1 MVAESWRPEQGRDWD
16 FTLSH
21 FPSPPFLELVAEFYP
36 ESWAEVQ
43 LLCGSGFHCQGSR
56 QAVEEIPVG
65 WVVQGK
71 PWILGRPGMGAPQVP
86 VGFVLGFLYL
96 QQPPLCPG
104 LGWAGCGCRAWVG
117 EGAPL
122 QHLAGLGCTH
132 GTDIPS
138 PPLEL
143 VTLSLSLNK
152 LTPQVLTGC
161 D

>member
-1 MVAESWRPEQGRDWD
+1 MDRAWSILTSWEVSLPMQGWNWLSSQGPFQNKPSHDSVVAESWRPEQGRDWD

-21 FPSPPFLELVAEFYP
+21 FPSPPLVELVAEFYP

-86 VGFVLGFLYL
+86 VGFALGFLYL

-104 LGWAGCGCRAWVG
+104 LGWV
-117 EGAPL
+117 
-122 QHLAGLGCTH
+122 QGLG
-132 GTDIPS
+132 G
-138 PPLEL
+138 
-143 VTLSLSLNK
+143 
-152 LTPQVLTGC
+152 
-161 D
+161 